1 VEKVAVSTDDTGVLR
16 IGMDFESR
24 SNVYYV
30 RAAQGATDEDEKA
43 LFERLAF
50 EEGEHYKILQDL
62 RDYLEQTGW
71 WLLWGEGAFMDGF

>member
-1 VEKVAVSTDDTGVLR
+1 
-16 IGMDFESR
+16 
-24 SNVYYV
+24 V

-50 EEGEHYKILQDL
+50 EESEHYKILQDL